1 MAMQEMSY
9 DGITELC
16 LERLGSAQLTALEL
30 LEELM
35 NSKAHSISNSCDST
49 KEVSSWSEI
58 CLFTQEF
65 HAVSLLLKWI
75 IRR

>member
-16 LERLGSAQLTALEL
+16 LERLGSEQLTALEL

-35 NSKAHSISNSCDST
+35 NRGD
-49 KEVSSWSEI
+49 
-58 CLFTQEF
+58 
-65 HAVSLLLKWI
+65 
-75 IRR
+75 R